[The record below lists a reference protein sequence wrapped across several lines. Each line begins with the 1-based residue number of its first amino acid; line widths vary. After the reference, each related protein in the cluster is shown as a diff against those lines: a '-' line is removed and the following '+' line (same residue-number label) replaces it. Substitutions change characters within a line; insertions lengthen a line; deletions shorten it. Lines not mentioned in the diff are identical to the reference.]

1 MQVFRTYYKIL
12 KKQLVSM
19 LIYGVLFLILTVIIT
34 STIKVENQQ
43 FEAKKVK
50 TMVINE
56 DGDNDFIDGFMNYLG
71 EYATF
76 VEPLEDEE
84 ARKDALFFRKVV
96 YILTIP
102 QGFTD
107 QFILGGTAALI
118 KETVP
123 NTQESFAVDN
133 AVNNYLNK
141 ARAYLQHVPDINLK
155 DLNTFVSSNLKE
167 QAPVTMEVKKKDEV
181 TYSNGFNMNYF
192 NYLGYILMS
201 CFITG
206 ISVVMHSFHGLDI
219 RRRHSTSPMTN
230 RSMNLQLILGNFTY
244 VFAYLIIFITA
255 GYILNRDRMVNA
267 NTLMTWLNVF
277 VFSLTVLAL
286 SYLVGISITSKKAV
300 QAIATAVSLSL
311 AFISGVF
318 VPQQFL
324 TAPVLKVASFTP
336 AYWYVKAN
344 NAIEGISSLRW
355 SENSAIFSYMTIQ
368 LGFAL
373 ALFSISL
380 VVSKRKRQQAM

>member
-1 MQVFRTYYKIL
+1 MQVFRTYYKLL

-19 LIYGVLFLILTVIIT
+19 LIYGVLFMILTIIIS
-34 STIKVENQQ
+34 STIKVENKQ
-43 FEAKKVK
+43 FETEKVA

-56 DGDNDFIDGFMNYLG
+56 DGRNEFIDGFINYLS
-71 EYATF
+71 EYVTF
-76 VEPLEDEE
+76 VEPENEE
-84 ARKDALFFRKVV
+84 TRKDALFYRKVV

-107 QFILGGTAALI
+107 QFIADGTATLI

-123 NTQESFAVDN
+123 DTQESFAVDN
-133 AVNNYLNK
+133 AVNNYMNK
-141 ARAYLQHVPDINLK
+141 ARVYLQHVPNIKLK
-155 DLNTFVSSNLKE
+155 DLNSFVSADLKE
-167 QAPVTMEVKKKDEV
+167 QAPVTMEVKKLDEV
-181 TYSNGFNMNYF
+181 TYTNIFNLNYF
-192 NYLGYILMS
+192 NYLAYILMAS
-201 CFITG
+201 FITG

-219 RRRHSTSPMTN
+219 RRRHAASPLTN
-230 RSMNLQLILGNFTY
+230 RNINFQLILGNFTY
-244 VFAYLIIFITA
+244 VIAYLIIFIAA
-255 GYILNRDRMVNA
+255 GYVLNRDRMVNA
-267 NTLMTWLNVF
+267 NTLMTWLNAF

-286 SYLVGISITSKKAV
+286 SYLVGISVTSKKAV
-300 QAIATAVSLSL
+300 QAIATAVSLSF

-324 TAPVLKVASFTP
+324 SASVLKVASFTP

-344 NAIEGISSLRW
+344 NAIEGISSLHW
-355 SENSAIFSYMTIQ
+355 AENSDTFGYMTIQ